1 MRLLICAVAALWAVL
16 SVVALT
22 LHAHHDTVSVERV
35 QLTPDAVQGLTDDQL
50 RADILRLEGDLKL
63 PVKGSVAR
71 AKKFAAA
78 KQWEAANSLGQ
89 ATGRQELTNGEKV
102 VSMLTKVVGNVKT
115 PAAQQKKAANSSE
128 DTKMA
133 QELRNV
139 EMEVRM
145 LTKAVMKITPPKM
158 QILKRSYAESA
169 RVEGDGSGPPL
180 ELPVEAHP
188 TDQAHCFLPD
198 VWARGQCRSDPRGNP
213 VLAREYQKYCS
224 GDENAPA
231 CKDYKSRYVSA

>member
-1 MRLLICAVAALWAVL
+1 
-16 SVVALT
+16 
-22 LHAHHDTVSVERV
+22 VSVERV
-35 QLTPDAVQGLTDDQL
+35 QLTPDAVPGLTDDQL

-89 ATGRQELTNGEKV
+89 ATGMQELPNGKKV
-102 VSMLTKVVGNVKT
+102 VRMLTKVVGHVKT
-115 PAAQQKKAANSSE
+115 PSAKQKKAANSSE

-133 QELRNV
+133 QELKKV
-139 EMEVRM
+139 EMEVGM

-158 QILKRSYAESA
+158 QILKRSEIT
-169 RVEGDGSGPPL
+169 RVEGPPL

-188 TDQAHCFLPD
+188 ADQAHCFHPD
-198 VWARGQCRSDPRGNP
+198 IWVRDQCRSDPRGNP
-213 VLAREYQKYCS
+213 VLAREYQHLC
-224 GDENAPA
+224 GGNENAPA

>member
-22 LHAHHDTVSVERV
+22 LHAHHDTVRVERV
-35 QLTPDAVQGLTDDQL
+35 QLTPDAVPGLTDDQL

-78 KQWEAANSLGQ
+78 K
-89 ATGRQELTNGEKV
+89 RR
-102 VSMLTKVVGNVKT
+102 
-115 PAAQQKKAANSSE
+115 KAANSSE
-128 DTKMA
+128 DTKVA
-133 QELRNV
+133 QELKNV
-139 EMEVRM
+139 EMEVGM

-213 VLAREYQKYCS
+213 VLAREYQKYCG

-231 CKDYKSRYVSA
+231 CKAYQSRYVSA

>member
-22 LHAHHDTVSVERV
+22 LHAHHDTVRVERV
-35 QLTPDAVQGLTDDQL
+35 QLTPDAVPGLTDDQL

-78 KQWEAANSLGQ
+78 KQKKAANSLGHT
-89 ATGRQELTNGEKV
+89 TGIQELK
-102 VSMLTKVVGNVKT
+102 
-115 PAAQQKKAANSSE
+115 
-128 DTKMA
+128 
-133 QELRNV
+133 NV
-139 EMEVRM
+139 EMEVGM

-213 VLAREYQKYCS
+213 VLAREYQKYCG

-231 CKDYKSRYVSA
+231 CKAYQSRYVSA

>member
-22 LHAHHDTVSVERV
+22 LHAHHDTVGVERV
-35 QLTPDAVQGLTDDQL
+35 QLTPDAVPGLTDDQL

-78 KQWEAANSLGQ
+78 KQRKAANSLGQ
-89 ATGRQELTNGEKV
+89 AAKQSKV
-102 VSMLTKVVGNVKT
+102 
-115 PAAQQKKAANSSE
+115 PANSSE
-128 DTKMA
+128 DTEVA
-133 QELRNV
+133 QELKNV
-139 EMEVRM
+139 EKEVGM
-145 LTKAVMKITPPKM
+145 LTKAVMKQITPPKM
-158 QILKRSYAESA
+158 QILKRSESA

-188 TDQAHCFLPD
+188 TDQSHCFLPD
-198 VWARGQCRSDPRGNP
+198 VWARGQCRSESCLGTRVSKILWRG
-213 VLAREYQKYCS
+213 RECPS
-224 GDENAPA
+224 
-231 CKDYKSRYVSA
+231 V

>member
-22 LHAHHDTVSVERV
+22 LHAHHDTVRVERV
-35 QLTPDAVQGLTDDQL
+35 QLTPDAVPGLTDDQL

-78 KQWEAANSLGQ
+78 KQRKAANSLGQ
-89 ATGRQELTNGEKV
+89 ATEMQELPNGEKEV
-102 VSMLTKVVGNVKT
+102 DMLMKVLGNVKT
-115 PAAQQKKAANSSE
+115 PASKQSKAAKSSE
-128 DTKMA
+128 DTKVA
-133 QELRNV
+133 QELKNV
-139 EMEVRM
+139 EKEVGM
-145 LTKAVMKITPPKM
+145 LTKAVMKQRTPPKM
-158 QILKRSYAESA
+158 QILKRSEIT

-188 TDQAHCFLPD
+188 TDQSHCFLPD

-213 VLAREYQKYCS
+213 VLAREYQKYCG

-231 CKDYKSRYVSA
+231 CKAYKSRYVSA

>member
-22 LHAHHDTVSVERV
+22 LHAHHDTVRVERV
-35 QLTPDAVQGLTDDQL
+35 QLTPDAVPGLTDDQL

-78 KQWEAANSLGQ
+78 KRRKAANSLGHT
-89 ATGRQELTNGEKV
+89 TGMQELK
-102 VSMLTKVVGNVKT
+102 
-115 PAAQQKKAANSSE
+115 
-128 DTKMA
+128 
-133 QELRNV
+133 NV
-139 EMEVRM
+139 EMEVGM

-169 RVEGDGSGPPL
+169 RVDGDGSGPPL

-213 VLAREYQKYCS
+213 VLAREYQKYCG

-231 CKDYKSRYVSA
+231 CKAYQSRYVSA

>member
-1 MRLLICAVAALWAVL
+1 
-16 SVVALT
+16 
-22 LHAHHDTVSVERV
+22 VSVERV
-35 QLTPDAVQGLTDDQL
+35 QFTPDAVPGLTDDQL

-63 PVKGSVAR
+63 PVRGSVAR

-78 KQWEAANSLGQ
+78 KQSKAANSLGQ
-89 ATGRQELTNGEKV
+89 ATGMQELPNGEKV
-102 VSMLTKVVGNVKT
+102 VSMLRKGVGNAKT
-115 PAAQQKKAANSSE
+115 PAAKQKKAANSSE

-158 QILKRSYAESA
+158 QILRVAEIN
-169 RVEGDGSGPPL
+169 RVDGPPL
-180 ELPVEAHP
+180 ELPVEAQP
-188 TDQAHCFLPD
+188 TDKAHCFHPD
-198 VWARGQCRSDPRGNP
+198 IWVRDQCRSDPRGNP
-213 VLAREYQKYCS
+213 VLAREYQRLC
-224 GDENAPA
+224 GGNDNAPA

>member
-22 LHAHHDTVSVERV
+22 LHAHHDTVRVERV
-35 QLTPDAVQGLTDDQL
+35 QLTPDAVPGLTDDQL

-78 KQWEAANSLGQ
+78 K
-89 ATGRQELTNGEKV
+89 RR
-102 VSMLTKVVGNVKT
+102 
-115 PAAQQKKAANSSE
+115 KAANSSE
-128 DTKMA
+128 DTKVA
-133 QELRNV
+133 QELKNV
-139 EMEVRM
+139 EMEVGM

-158 QILKRSYAESA
+158 QILRMAEIN
-169 RVEGDGSGPPL
+169 RVEGPPL

-188 TDQAHCFLPD
+188 TDQAHCFHPD
-198 VWARGQCRSDPRGNP
+198 IWVKGQCRSDPRGNL
-213 VLAREYQKYCS
+213 VLQHEYQHLC
-224 GDENAPA
+224 GGNENAPA

>member
-22 LHAHHDTVSVERV
+22 LHAHHDTMNVERV
-35 QLTPDAVQGLTDDQL
+35 QLTPDAVPGLTDDQL

-78 KQWEAANSLGQ
+78 KRRKAANSLGHT
-89 ATGRQELTNGEKV
+89 TGMQELK
-102 VSMLTKVVGNVKT
+102 
-115 PAAQQKKAANSSE
+115 
-128 DTKMA
+128 
-133 QELRNV
+133 NV
-139 EMEVRM
+139 EMEVGM

-169 RVEGDGSGPPL
+169 RVDGDGSGPPL

-188 TDQAHCFLPD
+188 TDQAHCFHPD
-198 VWARGQCRSDPRGNP
+198 IWVKGQCRSDPRGNL
-213 VLAREYQKYCS
+213 VLQHEYQHLC
-224 GDENAPA
+224 GGNENAPA